1 MNVIFIFLKKGI
13 EQLFS
18 LEIVYRVTGD
28 SLNLCCER
36 FRLDFRK
43 KFFPEKVV
51 WH

>member
-28 SLNLCCER
+28 SLKR